1 MSHPRL
7 LITLSFLS
15 FGLLLATAKPIRV
28 GVEIDSAPLSFPGKD
43 GRHTGFT
50 VELLQEMAKAGNLEL
65 EIVPHYWTQL
75 LHGFR
80 SGEIDVLA
88 NVVITPERRPVM
100 DFTIGHAKVHGVVY
114 QPRNQPP
121 LRRTADF
128 AGKKIGTLN
137 GTIAHHNAMA
147 NRGWGA
153 EIVGYNSWQ
162 APLDATE
169 RGEIDATLM
178 LSPVSSRIANPQ
190 NLRVELIEDIFHQY
204 HMGVRK
210 GEAELLAQLNEAL
223 ATVRHNGTFDRLFAK
238 WIGPIEP
245 RPLRFADIRPYLFP
259 AAVGMTIVLLI
270 IWWQR
275 HILRRVA
282 RQAEALRLSEE
293 RLKFAIES
301 SGDGVWDWDAATGKV
316 LRSGRWKEMLGYAE
330 ADIGDGLDDWRNLIH
345 PDDLAIVISQQQAHH
360 EGRTPNFSVEHR
372 LRCKDGT
379 WKWILNRGKVVQRD
393 AKGQPL
399 RVIGTH
405 TDLTTRKQAEED
417 RLVLSKLESTGILA
431 GGIAHD
437 FNNLL
442 AVILLNLDLAEMT
455 GDNPAAIKTR
465 LQEAKKASLA
475 ARHLT
480 QQLITFARGGAALRR
495 PLNLNRVVQESVDL
509 ALSGSHLG
517 HELRLAND
525 LRAVE
530 ADDGQIGQVVR
541 NLVINARES
550 MTEGGQLTVRTE
562 NVRLPEDN
570 PHGLPPGD
578 YVQMSVSDTGHGIP
592 AAALPKIFDPYF
604 STKDRG
610 VQKGMGLGLTIC
622 HSVVQQHQGTITVD
636 STPRGTTFRVYLPAL
651 ATTARDSGSPFS
663 GGTRPAATGR
673 ILVMDDEANIRD
685 TLGRTLDKLGY
696 KLELAEEGGAAV
708 ARYQEARQAGAG
720 FDAVILD
727 LTVRGG
733 MGGLDTLRAL
743 QAVDPSVRAVVM
755 SGYANATELRDFARL
770 GFKAALTKPFTLE
783 TLRTTLARTLSNESG

>member
-7 LITLSFLS
+7 LITLCFLS
-15 FGLLLATAKPIRV
+15 FGLFLAPAKPIRV
-28 GVEIDSAPLSFPGKD
+28 GVEIDSAPLSFPDKD

-50 VELLQEMAKAGNLEL
+50 VELLREMAKVGGLEL
-65 EIVPHYWTQL
+65 EIVPNFWSTHL
-75 LHGFR
+75 RDFHAGK
-80 SGEIDVLA
+80 IDVLA

-100 DFTIGHAKVHGVVY
+100 DFTVGHAKVHGVVY
-114 QPRNQPP
+114 QPRDQPP
-121 LRRTADF
+121 LRHTADF
-128 AGKKIGTLN
+128 AGKRIGTLN
-137 GTIAHHNAMA
+137 GTIAHYNAMA

-178 LSPVSSRIANPQ
+178 LSPVSSRMANPQ
-190 NLRVELIEDIFHQY
+190 NLRLDLVEDIFHQY

-259 AAVGMTIVLLI
+259 AAGGAAIVLLI

-301 SGDGVWDWDAATGKV
+301 SGDGVWDWDATKGRV
-316 LRSGRWKEMLGYAE
+316 LRSGRWKEMLGYTE
-330 ADIGDGLDDWRNLIH
+330 SEIGESLDEWRTLIH
-345 PDDLAIVISQQQAHH
+345 PDDEATVLSHQQAHH

-372 LRCKDGT
+372 MRCKDGT
-379 WKWILNRGKVVQRD
+379 WKWILNRGKVVLRD

-517 HELRLAND
+517 HEHRLAND

-550 MTEGGQLTVRTE
+550 MPEGGQLTVRTE
-562 NVRLPEDN
+562 NVHLQEGN
-570 PHGLPPGD
+570 AHGLPAGD

-622 HSVVQQHQGTITVD
+622 HSVIQQHQGAITVD
-636 STPRGTTFRVYLPAL
+636 STPHGTTIRVFLPAL
-651 ATTARDSGSPFS
+651 AEAARDSGSPFP
-663 GGTRPAATGR
+663 GGARPAATGR
-673 ILVMDDEANIRD
+673 ILVMDDEASIRD

-696 KLELAEEGGAAV
+696 QLELAEEGGVAV
-708 ARYQEARQAGAG
+708 TRYQEARQAGAD

-743 QAVDPSVRAVVM
+743 QAVDPAVRAVVM

-783 TLRTTLARTLSNESG
+783 TLRTTLARTLSNEGG